1 MTQYYL
7 EIWVTVRQ
15 WLDIFKKFDSDV
27 SGKFDAFELRQALAY
42 ASIHLS
48 RDITGVL
55 VIRYAETD
63 SDNRN
68 CGLTISTVRIRFK
81 IILTLFCQLLLN
93 NSCGNIEKFLS
104 IFI

>member
-1 MTQYYL
+1 MS
-7 EIWVTVRQ
+7 VRQ

-48 RDITGVL
+48 RDITGIL

-68 CGLTISTVRIRFK
+68 CGF
-81 IILTLFCQLLLN
+81 IILYF
-93 NSCGNIEKFLS
+93 
-104 IFI
+104 IFF